1 MANKYK
7 VLKEFVMNGTTYKV
21 DAVIELTHAQE
32 QLKSIKENI
41 EKLPAEAV
49 IPKTVGGVLGGL
61 SAGQPMTEE
70 QRAKLAKEN
79 AAETAQAQQMAADQ
93 IARDNAE
100 GGREKPVVQAVA
112 DSLKQQLEAMPPA
125 NPPEGSGQPE
135 QAA

>member
-7 VLKEFVMNGTTYKV
+7 VLKEFVMNGKTHKV
-21 DAVIELTHAQE
+21 DDIIELTHAQE

-41 EKLPAEAV
+41 EKMAVDAV
-49 IPKTVGGVLGGL
+49 IPKTDSSVLGGL
-61 SAGQPMTEE
+61 SAGQPMTPE
-70 QRAKLAKEN
+70 QKEKLAKEN
-79 AAETAQAQQMAADQ
+79 LAETVQAQQMAADQ
-93 IARDNAE
+93 VARDIAE

-112 DSLKQQLEAMPPA
+112 DSLKQQLEAMPPV